1 MALFVSTTFS
11 GSPDIGLQ
19 LGNEEWVRTL
29 AIGSSWNY
37 IRIGVLMCITGSAS
51 TSSGSPGL
59 AIGMCSGTSLP
70 FNNAS
75 CQNFVGVQFPG
86 SYSYT
91 GGASPYF
98 SFGSGN
104 GFACKKLGSSITNAA
119 TNLPD
124 GMGMGVNGVGATP
137 KRGIV
142 FVDIIKGSP
151 NYTIGLMMTLGGT
164 YSGVDFTVA
173 NLIYGM
179 TQPFAN
185 NWTCGGGQIYYGNGS
200 QTLACDEAAGGFDT
214 VDIYIN
220 QLNNPV
226 NIYEIAVEK
235 LA

>member
-11 GSPDIGLQ
+11 TGADIGLQ

-37 IRIGVLMCITGSAS
+37 IRIGLLLCITGTSS
-51 TSSGSPGL
+51 TSSGSPGM
-59 AIGMCSGTSLP
+59 AIGMCSGSSLP

-75 CQNFVGVQFPG
+75 TQNFVGVQFPG
-86 SYSYT
+86 SFSYN

-98 SFGSGN
+98 AFGSAN
-104 GFACKKLGSSITNAA
+104 GYACKKLNSSITNAG

-124 GMGMGVNGVGATP
+124 GVGLAINGIGATP

-142 FVDIIKGSP
+142 FVDITKGYP
-151 NYTIGLMMTLGGT
+151 NYTIGLMMTLGGA

-173 NLIYGM
+173 NLLYGM
-179 TQPFAN
+179 TQPFSN
-185 NWTCGGGQIYYGNGS
+185 NWACGSGQIYYGNGA
-200 QTLACDEAAGGFDT
+200 QTLACDETAGGFDT